1 MIFIKFII
9 KGFKVVTY
17 FKDAQSN
24 ILAYREKLQQNNMV
38 IDKTNLLFLNL
49 ILDILEYLGTEDGDK
64 LDELCEYNVLTMR
77 GEFDEVI
84 KGDAVNEKA
93 QAVLLTFF
101 LRIAKEMEIKYK
113 NIQNEQLKKLYSL
126 VTSKDFKYP
135 SYIKSQKNFALENM
149 PDNIKKMLY
158 MKS

>member
-1 MIFIKFII
+1 M
-9 KGFKVVTY
+9 VAY
-17 FKDAQSN
+17 FKDAQSD
-24 ILAYREKLQQNNMV
+24 ILAYREKLQKHNMV

-84 KGDAVNEKA
+84 KGDAINEKA

-113 NIQNEQLKKLYSL
+113 VIENEHLKKLFSL
-126 VTSKDFKYP
+126 VTSKDYKYP

-149 PDNIKKMLY
+149 PDNIKRMLY
-158 MKS
+158 MK

>member
-149 PDNIKKMLY
+149 PDNIKRMLY
-158 MKS
+158 MK